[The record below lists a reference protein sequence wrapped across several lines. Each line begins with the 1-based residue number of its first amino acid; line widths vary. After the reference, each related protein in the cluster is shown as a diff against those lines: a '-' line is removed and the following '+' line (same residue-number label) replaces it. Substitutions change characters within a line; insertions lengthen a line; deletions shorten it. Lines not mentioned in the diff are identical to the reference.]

1 MNAGPPLRITRSTC
15 CYCGVGCGVL
25 IDTDAADNIINVRG
39 DPEHP
44 ANFGKLC
51 SKGATLHLTQ
61 TPVLREQVRALY
73 PELRHTRDGT
83 RERVHWNTALDHV
96 VEKFAATVREHG
108 PDSVAFYISGQLLT
122 EDYYVFN
129 KLAKGLVGTN
139 NVDTNSRLCMSSA
152 VAGYKQ
158 TFGADTPPCCYEDID
173 HARCVLIAGAN
184 PAFAH
189 PILFRRLEEAKERN
203 PQLRIVVIDPR
214 RTDSCEGADLHLQI
228 KPGSDVV
235 LFLSMLNVL
244 LAENLVD
251 RDYIDAHTEGFDAT
265 AALARDYPPEVAAP
279 ICGVPVADLLIAARW
294 FAQGPTLSL
303 YCQGLNQSTSGT
315 AKNAALIHLH
325 LATAQ
330 IGKPGAGPFSLTGQ
344 PNAMG
349 GREVGGMA
357 NLLSAHRDLAN
368 PTHRAEVAQRW
379 GVDAVPDKPGK
390 TAIEMFEALE
400 RGEIKAVWIACTN
413 PAQSLPDQRAVRRAL
428 ARCEFVVLQEAYA
441 NTATAPYADVLLPAT
456 SWGEKEG
463 TVTNSERRI
472 SRVRAAIAAPGE
484 ARHDWQIARD
494 IARRL
499 ETSLRPGKASLFDY
513 PTPESVWNEHRA
525 TTIGRDLDIG
535 GLSYELL
542 EEHGPQQWP
551 LRAGETIGRARLY
564 TDGIFATATGRARFA
579 SIEVRFPAERTDWQY
594 PIALTTGRLRDQ
606 WHGMSR
612 TGTLPRLFGHAGEP
626 SADLHP
632 ADAARIGVAAND
644 FVHITSRRASIVL
657 PVRIDAA
664 LAPGNAFVAMHWGEE
679 FVSGLPTTAVSLGI
693 NALLP
698 STFDP
703 VSKQPE
709 LKHAAVA
716 VRRADLPWQWLACA
730 EIDAAR
736 WPRVQRELRRHYA
749 RFAYASCVPF
759 GRDRAGLLWRAATY
773 EPCAPELKLE
783 IETLLG
789 LGVQEH
795 VLSYSDTRRGS
806 TRRLRLDKERVI
818 AFSLAGDVAAGSWLR
833 EYLENAV
840 TISALGRMLLLPS
853 RTPPRGLSAKGRMV
867 CSCNGVHENDIVG
880 KAQKS
885 TNSGIAVILHELQV
899 ALGCGTGCGSCVPEL
914 KRLIAAARSQAAP
927 A

>member
-1 MNAGPPLRITRSTC
+1 MNTGPPARTVRSTC

-25 IDTDAADNIINVRG
+25 IDTDAADTIINVRG

-51 SKGATLHLTQ
+51 SKGATLHQTQ
-61 TPVLREQVRALY
+61 TPALRQQVRALY
-73 PELRHTRDGT
+73 PELRRARDRT
-83 RERVHWNTALDHV
+83 RERVDWNTALDHV
-96 VEKFAATVREHG
+96 AERFAATVREHG

-139 NVDTNSRLCMSSA
+139 NIDTNSRLCMSSA

-158 TFGADTPPCCYEDID
+158 TLGADAPPCCYEDLD
-173 HARCVLIAGAN
+173 HACCVFIAGAN

-189 PILFRRLEEAKERN
+189 PIVFRRLEEAKARN

-214 RTDSCEGADLHLQI
+214 RTDSCEGADLHLAI

-235 LFLSMLNVL
+235 LFLAMLNVM
-244 LAENLVD
+244 LAEDLVD
-251 RDYIDAHTEGFDAT
+251 RDYIAEHTEGFDAA
-265 AALARDYPPEVAAP
+265 AALARDYPPEIAAP
-279 ICGVPVADLLIAARW
+279 ICGVRVADLLMAARW
-294 FAQGPTLSL
+294 FAEGPTLSL

-325 LATAQ
+325 LATGQ
-330 IGKPGAGPFSLTGQ
+330 IGTPGAGPFSLTGQ

-357 NLLSAHRDLAN
+357 NLLSAHRDLADQA
-368 PTHRAEVAQRW
+368 HRAEVARLW
-379 GVDAVPDKPGK
+379 GVDTVPDKPGK
-390 TAIEMFEALE
+390 TAIEMLEAIE
-400 RGEIKAVWIACTN
+400 RGEIRALWIACTN

-428 ARCEFVVLQEAYA
+428 TRCEFVVLQEAYA

-472 SRVRAAIAAPGE
+472 SRVRAAVGAPGE
-484 ARHDWQIARD
+484 SRHDWLIARD
-494 IARRL
+494 VAQRMQKILRR
-499 ETSLRPGKASLFDY
+499 GKPDLFDY
-513 PTPESVWNEHRA
+513 TTPENIWNEHRD

-535 GLSYELL
+535 GLSYALL
-542 EEHGPQQWP
+542 DQKGPQQWP
-551 LRAGETIGRARLY
+551 LREGETTGRQRLY
-564 TDGIFATATGRARFA
+564 TDGVFATTTGRARFVP
-579 SIEVRFPAERTDWQY
+579 IEVRPLAETTDWQY

-612 TGTLPRLFGHAGEP
+612 TGTLPRLFGHASEP
-626 SADLHP
+626 SIDLNP
-632 ADAARIGVAAND
+632 GDAARIGVAAGD
-644 FVHITSRRASIVL
+644 FVHVTSRRASIVL
-657 PVRIDAA
+657 PLRIDTA
-664 LAPGNAFVAMHWGEE
+664 LAPGTAFIAMHWGEE
-679 FVSGLPTTAVSLGI
+679 YVSGLPTTAVSFGV

-698 STFDP
+698 SAFDP

-716 VRRADLPWQWLACA
+716 VRKADLPWQWLACA

-736 WPRVQRELRRHYA
+736 WPQVQRELRRHYA

-759 GRDRAGLLWRAATY
+759 GRDRPGLLWRAAAY
-773 EPCAPELKLE
+773 EPCAPPLKQA

-789 LGVQEH
+789 LGAHER

-806 TRRLRLDKERVI
+806 TRRLRLDEERIV
-818 AFSLAGDVAAGSWLR
+818 AFSLAGDVAAGTWLR
-833 EYLENAV
+833 EYLENGV
-840 TISALGRMLLLPS
+840 TISALGRLLLLPS
-853 RTPPRGLSAKGRMV
+853 RTPPRGVAAKGRMI
-867 CSCNGVHENDIVG
+867 CSCVGVHENDIVE

-885 TNSGIAVILHELQV
+885 TNSGLSTILHELQA

-914 KRLIAAARSQAAP
+914 KRLIAAARPQVVP

>member
-1 MNAGPPLRITRSTC
+1 
-15 CYCGVGCGVL
+15 L
-25 IDTDAADNIINVRG
+25 IDTDGEAITGVRG
-39 DPEHP
+39 DPQHP
-44 ANFGKLC
+44 ANFGRLC

-61 TPVLREQVRALY
+61 TPALREQVRARY
-73 PELRHTRDGT
+73 PELRDGRDAA
-83 RERVHWNTALDHV
+83 RERVDWNTALDHV
-96 VEKFAATVREHG
+96 AEKFAAAARTHG
-108 PDSVAFYISGQLLT
+108 PDAVAFYISGQLLT

-129 KLAKGLVGTN
+129 KLAKGLIGTN
-139 NVDTNSRLCMSSA
+139 NIDTNSRLCMSSA

-158 TFGADTPPCCYEDID
+158 TLGADAPPCCYEDVD
-173 HARCVLIAGAN
+173 SAQCVFIAGAN

-189 PILFRRLEEAKERN
+189 PILFRRLEDAKAKN
-203 PQLRIVVIDPR
+203 PALRIVVIDPR
-214 RTDSCEGADLHLQI
+214 RTDSCEGADLHLAI

-244 LAENLVD
+244 IAEGLID
-251 RDYIDAHTEGFDAT
+251 RDYIAAHTEGFDA
-265 AALARDYPPEVAAP
+265 AAAVAGAYPPEVAAP
-279 ICGVPVADLLIAARW
+279 ICGVRVADLLTAARW

-325 LATAQ
+325 LATGQ
-330 IGKPGAGPFSLTGQ
+330 IGKAGAGPFSLTGQ

-357 NLLSAHRDLAN
+357 NLLSAHRDLFN
-368 PTHRAEVAQRW
+368 SEHRAEVARLW
-379 GVDAVPDKPGK
+379 GVDTVPDKPGK
-390 TAIEMFEALE
+390 TAIELFEAME
-400 RGEIKAVWIACTN
+400 RGEIKALWIACTN

-428 ARCEFVVLQEAYA
+428 THCDFVVLQEAYA
-441 NTATAPYADVLLPAT
+441 NTATAQYADVLLPAS

-472 SRVRAAIAAPGE
+472 SRVRAAVRAPDE

-494 IARRL
+494 IAQRI
-499 ETSLRPGKASLFDY
+499 EAILRPGKPGLFEY
-513 PTPESVWNEHRA
+513 STPESVWNEHRA
-525 TTIGRDLDIG
+525 TTVGRDLDID
-535 GLSYELL
+535 GLSYTLL

-551 LRAGETIGRARLY
+551 FRAGSSRGEQRLY
-564 TDGIFATATGRARFA
+564 ADGVFPNANGRARFA
-579 SIEVRFPAERTDWQY
+579 PIEVRAPAERTDWQY

-626 SADLHP
+626 SIDLHP
-632 ADAARIGVAAND
+632 DDAARVGVASND
-644 FVHITSRRASIVL
+644 FAHVTSRRASIVL
-657 PVRIDAA
+657 PVRVDAA
-664 LAPGNAFVAMHWGEE
+664 LAPGDAFVAMHWGEE
-679 FVSGLPTTAVSLGI
+679 FVSGLPTTAVSLGV

-698 STFDP
+698 SAFDP

-716 VRRADLPWQWLACA
+716 VRKADLSWQWLACA
-730 EIDAAR
+730 ETDAAR
-736 WPRVQRELRRHYA
+736 LPQIQYELRRHYA

-759 GRDRAGLLWRAATY
+759 GRDRVGLLWRVAAY
-773 EPCAPELKLE
+773 EPCAAELKQE

-789 LGVQEH
+789 LGANER
-795 VLSYSDTRRGS
+795 VLSYSDARRGS
-806 TRRLRLDKERVI
+806 TRRLKVHEERIV
-818 AFSLAGDVAAGSWLR
+818 AFSIAGDVSAGAWLR

-840 TISALGRMLLLPS
+840 TISALGRLLLLPS
-853 RTPPRGLSAKGRMV
+853 RTAPKSLTAKGRMV
-867 CSCNGVHENDIVG
+867 CSCIGVHENEIVE

-885 TNSGIAVILHELQV
+885 TNIDPTSILRELQS
-899 ALGCGTGCGSCVPEL
+899 ALGCGTGCGSCVPEV
-914 KRLIAAARSQAAP
+914 KRLIVTARPQAVP